1 MEIKMYVP
9 KVAEIPSE
17 YLAPLAQ
24 RARDSL
30 GDAASTTPATRGHL
44 VRQAIKDG
52 LLRGMDNL
60 IREDG
65 SVDIVC
71 DPHHEMPLEVEN
83 RPLSLTEL
91 LSAMAN
97 KRSLSASAPV
107 DFQQTE
113 AEMSG
118 EGDPDAQS
126 RLTDHRPAER
136 IAELRACCAW
146 PVRLAGRIAASR
158 ALR

>member
-9 KVAEIPSE
+9 KIAEIPSE

-44 VRQAIKDG
+44 VRQAIRDG

-83 RPLSLTEL
+83 RPLTLTEL
-91 LSAMAN
+91 LSAMVN
-97 KRSLSASAPV
+97 KRNPSASAPV

-113 AEMSG
+113 
-118 EGDPDAQS
+118 
-126 RLTDHRPAER
+126 TDTPPNVIPIRKVA
-136 IAELRACCAW
+136 
-146 PVRLAGRIAASR
+146 
-158 ALR
+158 

>member
-97 KRSLSASAPV
+97 KRSLSSGAPV

-113 AEMSG
+113 ADMRRQS
-118 EGDPDAQS
+118 DPDAQS
-126 RLTDHRPAER
+126 RLTDQTGRSR
-136 IAELRACCAW
+136 SQ
-146 PVRLAGRIAASR
+146 RLARTSCAAADAPR
-158 ALR
+158 DQRDRNA

>member
-9 KVAEIPSE
+9 TTAEIPSE

-30 GDAASTTPATRGHL
+30 GEAAGTTPATRGHL
-44 VRQAIKDG
+44 VRQAIRDG

-83 RPLSLTEL
+83 RPLSLTDL
-91 LSAMAN
+91 VSAMVT
-97 KRSLSASAPV
+97 KRNVSAAAPME
-107 DFQQTE
+107 FQQTE
-113 AEMSG
+113 SKA
-118 EGDPDAQS
+118 
-126 RLTDHRPAER
+126 PAPR
-136 IAELRACCAW
+136 VISIRK
-146 PVRLAGRIAASR
+146 AA
-158 ALR
+158 

>member
-44 VRQAIKDG
+44 VRQAIRDG
-52 LLRGMDNL
+52 LLRGMDDL

-65 SVDIVC
+65 SVDVVC

-97 KRSLSASAPV
+97 KRNLTAAAPV

-113 AEMSG
+113 A
-118 EGDPDAQS
+118 DASAKVIPIRQ
-126 RLTDHRPAER
+126 
-136 IAELRACCAW
+136 
-146 PVRLAGRIAASR
+146 AA
-158 ALR
+158 

>member
-9 KVAEIPSE
+9 KTAEIPSE

-30 GDAASTTPATRGHL
+30 GDSATTTPATRGHL
-44 VRQAIKDG
+44 VRQAIRDG
-52 LLRGMDNL
+52 LLRGMDDL

-83 RPLSLTEL
+83 RPLSLTDL
-91 LSAMAN
+91 VSAMAN
-97 KRSLSASAPV
+97 RRSLSASAPV

-113 AEMSG
+113 AE
-118 EGDPDAQS
+118 
-126 RLTDHRPAER
+126 TT
-136 IAELRACCAW
+136 
-146 PVRLAGRIAASR
+146 AAR
-158 ALR
+158 VIPIRKAA

>member
-9 KVAEIPSE
+9 KIAEIPSE

-30 GDAASTTPATRGHL
+30 GDAANTTPATRGHL
-44 VRQAIKDG
+44 VRQAIRDG
-52 LLRGMDNL
+52 LLRGMDDL

-91 LSAMAN
+91 LSAMVN
-97 KRSLSASAPV
+97 KRHVSAAAPV
-107 DFQQTE
+107 DFQQME
-113 AEMSG
+113 A
-118 EGDPDAQS
+118 DIQPAQVI
-126 RLTDHRPAER
+126 P
-136 IAELRACCAW
+136 LRKVA
-146 PVRLAGRIAASR
+146 
-158 ALR
+158 

>member
-24 RARDSL
+24 RARDAL
-30 GDAASTTPATRGHL
+30 GDAAATTPATRGHL
-44 VRQAIKDG
+44 VRQAIRDG
-52 LLRGMDNL
+52 LLRGMDGL

-83 RPLSLTEL
+83 RALTLTEL
-91 LSAMAN
+91 LSAMTN
-97 KRSLSASAPV
+97 KRNLTAAAPV

-113 AEMSG
+113 S
-118 EGDPDAQS
+118 
-126 RLTDHRPAER
+126 
-136 IAELRACCAW
+136 ELAPQVIPIRKVA
-146 PVRLAGRIAASR
+146 
-158 ALR
+158 

>member
-9 KVAEIPSE
+9 KIAEIPSE

-44 VRQAIKDG
+44 VRQAIRDG

-83 RPLSLTEL
+83 RPLTLTEL
-91 LSAMAN
+91 LSAMLN
-97 KRSLSASAPV
+97 KRNPSASAPV

-113 AEMSG
+113 
-118 EGDPDAQS
+118 
-126 RLTDHRPAER
+126 TDTPPNVIPIRKVA
-136 IAELRACCAW
+136 
-146 PVRLAGRIAASR
+146 
-158 ALR
+158 

>member
-1 MEIKMYVP
+1 MEIKMYLP
-9 KVAEIPSE
+9 KIAEIPSE

-30 GDAASTTPATRGHL
+30 GDAAANTPATRGHL
-44 VRQAIKDG
+44 VRQAIRDG
-52 LLRGMDNL
+52 LLRGMDDL

-65 SVDIVC
+65 SVDVVC

-97 KRSLSASAPV
+97 KRSLSSGAPV

-113 AEMSG
+113 T
-118 EGDPDAQS
+118 DA
-126 RLTDHRPAER
+126 
-136 IAELRACCAW
+136 
-146 PVRLAGRIAASR
+146 AAKVIPMHK
-158 ALR
+158 AA

>member
-9 KVAEIPSE
+9 KIAEIPSE

-24 RARDSL
+24 RA
-30 GDAASTTPATRGHL
+30 ATAWATPRAPR
-44 VRQAIKDG
+44 RQRAVTWCARPSKTAC
-52 LLRGMDNL
+52 LRGMDNL

-97 KRSLSASAPV
+97 KRNLSSSAPV

-113 AEMSG
+113 A
-118 EGDPDAQS
+118 D
-126 RLTDHRPAER
+126 
-136 IAELRACCAW
+136 
-146 PVRLAGRIAASR
+146 IAAKVIPIR
-158 ALR
+158 KAA